1 MNSVQTLPTSEAL
14 RILNAST
21 SAILEVDD
29 VGQIHYANATTFSL
43 FGYTLKELNGQNI
56 EILFSADKREH
67 YRHYF
72 LKFVKQG
79 HRANIGALFPG
90 QHKMGQIVSVGIHL
104 AFISSD
110 KAQKSIVVTIT
121 ESIRAKGTN
130 NSLLASENKLSK
142 NIIENSRL
150 LKLADYSPNII
161 LIVET
166 DFTISWANS
175 ALTKI
180 LGYTWQEVIGE
191 HPLFFVNNITN
202 RNEATRF
209 NDALVQRLSYSGNLQ
224 LTCKNGRLIW
234 VYISQFPSFDN
245 AAFVGF
251 VIHISDIDADKLL
264 MERILSNNETLE
276 TTARLSNLGTWEL
289 DLKTNE
295 VLWSTEVYAI
305 HEVLQSTPMDVETAV
320 GFYAPEA
327 RAIMSKAVEQCI
339 LSGEQYDLEL
349 PLITAKNNRIWVR
362 AVGYAEY
369 QGGSVSRLKGG
380 FQDITILKN
389 AVEASDAA
397 NKAKSVFLANMSH
410 EIRTPIN
417 GVLGMNEL
425 LLASDLTEAQYKYA
439 SVVKQSAESLLH
451 LVNEVLDYSKMEAG
465 KLHVFNS
472 PFEIREMVTQGTQ
485 WHISNASKKGLDFK
499 LNIDNDV
506 PQIIVADKN
515 RIRQVLHNL
524 CANAIK
530 FTRAGGITLA
540 VSIRE
545 NNRLHIIVEDTG
557 IGIAEQ
563 QLSIG
568 FDEFEQSDNSFSREY
583 SGTGLGLSISRQLVA
598 LMDGDIGVESQ
609 IGEGSTFWFTVPF
622 LQKAS
627 ADLNLES
634 LVQVKLPPL
643 IIISNDRA
651 YLDEWQVSAKNL
663 AIEVYF
669 AESVKV
675 AMDELKRSQRWQFIV
690 LMLPSQGIINVDL
703 VAQSLKRVSAK
714 NAVVFFVAETPA
726 AIEVAAKS
734 EFAHMISLN
743 AQLNSNDLAI
753 EQVQSKDTCSILT
766 YVVQELKHF
775 IKQNHFVDAST
786 LSNLR
791 ILIVED
797 NEINQIVFTEMLKDK
812 NVLLTIAQNGVEAMH
827 TVATEGPFDLILMD
841 CQMPLMDGFEATRR
855 IRALDNADL
864 SKQTIIAATAH
875 GMEDDLKAC
884 LDAGMNDYLVK
895 PFTQDQLIS
904 ALLRNL

>member
-1 MNSVQTLPTSEAL
+1 VNSVQTLPTSEAL

-43 FGYTLKELNGQNI
+43 FGYTPKELTGQNI
-56 EILFSADKREH
+56 EMLFSADKRED

-79 HRANIGALFPG
+79 HSATIGVLFSG
-90 QHKMGQIVSVGIHL
+90 QHKMGQIISVGIHL
-104 AFISSD
+104 ALISLGT
-110 KAQKSIVVTIT
+110 AQKSIVVTIT
-121 ESIRAKGTN
+121 EPIRAQGTP
-130 NSLLASENKLSK
+130 NSILASENKLSK
-142 NIIENSRL
+142 NVIENSRL
-150 LKLADYSPNII
+150 LEIANNSPNII
-161 LIVET
+161 LILET
-166 DFTISWANS
+166 NFNISWANS
-175 ALTKI
+175 ALTTI
-180 LGYTWQEVIGE
+180 LGYTQQEVIGK
-191 HPLFFVNNITN
+191 HPLFFVNDII
-202 RNEATRF
+202 NENQALRF
-209 NDALVQRLSYSGNLQ
+209 NEALVQRLIYSGNLQ
-224 LTCKNGRLIW
+224 LTCKNGRLIS
-234 VYISQFPSFDN
+234 VYINQFPSFES

-251 VIHISDIDADKLL
+251 VIHISDISDDKLL
-264 MERILSNNETLE
+264 IARILNNNETLE

-305 HEVLQSTPMDVETAV
+305 HELPQSTPIDLET
-320 GFYAPEA
+320 GISFYAPEA
-327 RAIMSKAVEQCI
+327 RVIMSQAVEECI
-339 LSGEQYDLEL
+339 LSGEKWDLEV

-362 AVGYAEY
+362 TVGYGEF

-380 FQDITILKN
+380 FQDITSLKN

-425 LLASDLTEAQYKYA
+425 LLASDLNEEQYKYA
-439 SVVKQSAESLLH
+439 SVVKQSVESLLH

-465 KLHVFNS
+465 KLQVFNS
-472 PFEIREMVTQGTQ
+472 AFEIREMVTEGMQ
-485 WHISNASKKGLDFK
+485 WHISNASKKGVDFK

-506 PQIIVADKN
+506 PRLIEADKN

-524 CANAIK
+524 CANAVK
-530 FTRAGGITLA
+530 FTYAGEITLA

-545 NNRLHIIVEDTG
+545 NNRLHIIVADTG
-557 IGIAEQ
+557 IGIAER
-563 QLSIG
+563 QLSNV
-568 FDEFEQSDNSFSREY
+568 FDEFEQGDNSFSREY

-598 LMDGDIGVESQ
+598 LMDGDIGVESK
-609 IGEGSTFWFTVPF
+609 IGEGSAFWFTVPF
-622 LQKAS
+622 LQKVS

-643 IIISNDRA
+643 IIISNERA
-651 YLDEWQVSAKNL
+651 YLDEWQVLAKHL

-669 AESVKV
+669 AESVKE
-675 AMDELKRSQRWQFIV
+675 AMDELKRTQRWQFIV
-690 LMLPSQGIINVDL
+690 LMLTSQEIINVDL

-714 NAVVFFVAETPA
+714 DAVIFSVAETLA
-726 AIEVAAKS
+726 ASEFAAKS
-734 EFAHMISLN
+734 EFAQMISLN

-753 EQVQSKDTCSILT
+753 EQDQPKDICSTIN
-766 YVVQELKHF
+766 YVLQELKRF
-775 IKQNHFVDAST
+775 IKQNHFVDASA

-812 NVLLTIAQNGVEAMH
+812 NVLLTIAQNGVEALH

-841 CQMPLMDGFEATRR
+841 CQMPFMDGFEATRR
-855 IRALDNADL
+855 IRALDNEDL

-875 GMEDDLKAC
+875 GMADDLNAC
-884 LDAGMNDYLVK
+884 LDVGMNDYLVK
-895 PFTQDQLIS
+895 PFTPEELTS
-904 ALLRNL
+904 VLLRNL